1 MENKM
6 ESFQDCY
13 NKIYETLN
21 GYYESA
27 ASIQTEIEERLKKRS
42 EEIPARIENLQIR
55 LKKIDEYECRILDL
69 VRLAKMHIT
78 SLNLPTIEVPF
89 GYRINLSRLE
99 YWSKLID
106 PMSEDDVYAQRIY
119 LVGSCDL
126 EFLSVKREEYRA
138 KIVKLDDDYNQSAPE
153 EIKKLEDSYLEVI
166 NAKNVFL
173 SSPEFLDFT
182 SRVIDINAEAIDSS
196 EGDSLDVISFP
207 LGSTE
212 EDKRYIKSHLGVFYD
227 EELGVI
233 SMPADQD
240 YSSAEDNSPDSITDP
255 TIDENELTGDSNEEF
270 VRKSEPD
277 SNDENPEE
285 SSNDDSEPE
294 NDTDEITEF
303 VKEE

>member
-1 MENKM
+1 M

-138 KIVKLDDDYNQSAPE
+138 KIVQLDDDYNQSAPE

-166 NAKNVFL
+166 NIKNVFL

-182 SRVIDINAEAIDSS
+182 SRVIDINTEAINSS

-212 EDKRYIKSHLGVFYD
+212 EDKRYIKSHLGEFYD

-233 SMPADQD
+233 SMPADR
-240 YSSAEDNSPDSITDP
+240 EDTSDEISGVPITDSS
-255 TIDENELTGDSNEEF
+255 IKENEFLGESVEEF
-270 VRKSEPD
+270 VRESEQD
-277 SNDENPEE
+277 SNDEDETEE
-285 SSNDDSEPE
+285 SSADSPETE

-303 VKEE
+303 IKEE

>member
-1 MENKM
+1 M

-138 KIVKLDDDYNQSAPE
+138 KIVQLDDDYNQSAPE

-166 NAKNVFL
+166 NIKNVFL

-182 SRVIDINAEAIDSS
+182 SRVIDINAKAIDSS

-233 SMPADQD
+233 SMPADW
-240 YSSAEDNSPDSITDP
+240 EDTSDEIYGVPITDSA
-255 TIDENELTGDSNEEF
+255 IRENEFSGESVEEF
-270 VRKSEPD
+270 VRESEQD
-277 SNDENPEE
+277 SNDEDETEE
-285 SSNDDSEPE
+285 SFADSPDTE

-303 VKEE
+303 IKEE